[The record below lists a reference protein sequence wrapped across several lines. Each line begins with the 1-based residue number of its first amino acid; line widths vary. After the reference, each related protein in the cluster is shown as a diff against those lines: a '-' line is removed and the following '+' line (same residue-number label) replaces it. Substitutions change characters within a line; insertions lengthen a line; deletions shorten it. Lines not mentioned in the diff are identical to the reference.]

1 MKALVVFVLFALAR
15 PAAAQPPQGPPPP
28 GPPLAVIVTTGDGV
42 VKQAPDRAWVTIA
55 AESRARTA
63 ADAQRMNTD
72 AMTAVIEKIK
82 ASGIAADAIQTS
94 GYNLQPEFDYAN
106 GRQSLR
112 GYVARNEVQV
122 RVDALAKT
130 GEVIAAAVGTGATN
144 VSGVRMDLKER
155 DSLERDALR
164 RAVQDARQ
172 RANSAAAGAG
182 VTIDRVIRVEEQRD
196 VANGPRPI
204 PMMAMRAGE
213 AAQAAV
219 PIEAG
224 QIEVR
229 ARVTLTASIK

>member
-28 GPPLAVIVTTGDGV
+28 GPPLAVIVTTGEGV

-182 VTIDRVIRVEEQRD
+182 VTIDRVIRVEE
-196 VANGPRPI
+196 
-204 PMMAMRAGE
+204 
-213 AAQAAV
+213 
-219 PIEAG
+219 
-224 QIEVR
+224 
-229 ARVTLTASIK
+229 